1 MCETHAT
8 VSPMSNSNP
17 ALADR
22 TPPTDAQPIKR
33 HLLEPVQGV
42 AFWAAIALPFVQV
55 PLLLSGLGESTTLVA
70 FLALLAINVLALYVG
85 HTYGQT

>member
-1 MCETHAT
+1 
-8 VSPMSNSNP
+8 MSNSNP

-22 TPPTDAQPIKR
+22 TPPSDAQPVKR

-55 PLLLSGLGESTTLVA
+55 PLLLSGLDGWTTTVA
-70 FLALLAINVLALYVG
+70 FLALLALNVLTLYLG
-85 HTYGQT
+85 HTYGRE